1 MMVECFSL
9 FNKFNFKYIMISTA
23 QRVTDLLK

>member
-9 FNKFNFKYIMISTA
+9 FNKFNFKYIMITA